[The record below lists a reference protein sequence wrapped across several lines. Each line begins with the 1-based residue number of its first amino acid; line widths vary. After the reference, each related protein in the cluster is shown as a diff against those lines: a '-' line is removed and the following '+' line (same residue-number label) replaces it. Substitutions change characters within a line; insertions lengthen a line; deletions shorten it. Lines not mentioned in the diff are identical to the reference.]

1 MIKKEI
7 DNHYNNRERKEFKRD
22 EKFHVSES
30 NKCARALF
38 FEYKGYPREEIGKS
52 TFRKFVVGN
61 LIHRNIMRE
70 LLSLSSDDLH
80 VISSE
85 INIPPND
92 LITGRADVI
101 VSLNN
106 ELHVVDIKSINDYA
120 FKLLKDGSREPD
132 EGYVK
137 QLNLYMHFFGIK
149 KGFLLFDNKN
159 TQELLEVPVP
169 YNEALALECIERF
182 KRIKEM
188 IDKNIMPKKPQFSED
203 DKWKCDYCAYKNE
216 CEKIEAGKTRTEEAG
231 TGTQA

>member
-7 DNHYNNRERKEFKRD
+7 DDHYANWERKDFKRD

-30 NKCARALF
+30 NKCARALY
-38 FEYKGYPREEIGKS
+38 FEFKGYPREEIGKS
-52 TFRKFVVGN
+52 SFRKFAVGN
-61 LIHRNIMRE
+61 VIHRNIMRE
-70 LLSLSSDDLH
+70 LLSLSSDNLH
-80 VISSE
+80 VVSSE
-85 INIPPND
+85 ITIPNNP
-92 LITGRADVI
+92 LIAGRADII
-101 VSLNN
+101 VSLGN

-120 FKLLKDGSREPD
+120 FKLLKEGSREPD

-169 YNEALALECIERF
+169 YNQELALQCIERF

-188 IDKNIMPKKPQFSED
+188 IEKNIMPEKPQFSDNE
-203 DKWKCDYCAYKNE
+203 KWKCDYCAYKSE
-216 CEKIEAGKTRTEEAG
+216 CEKIGAGVGASAG
-231 TGTQA
+231 AETGN